1 MKLQNL
7 LLEEQFKMFKTF
19 FYFEFDDSNMD
30 VSTLAN
36 IVRAVD
42 LVAVVN
48 NKSDKDEHQP
58 RGLLLVKCVS
68 TQTASETFN
77 KLQELALKVPDITKF
92 KFSEKHLETKEV

>member
-1 MKLQNL
+1 MIKIDDL
-7 LLEEQFKMFKTF
+7 LNEIAYKQYETLVYVEFK
-19 FYFEFDDSNMD
+19 EDSNI
-30 VSTLAN
+30 STIAQ
-36 IVRAVD
+36 IVRA
-42 LVAVVN
+42 LPYVAVVN